1 MVKILYKDFSCYHKK
16 IEIWY
21 QIINMY
27 IFQGTNVT
35 WTGLLGLKQ
44 EHAAVQMIYVSG
56 SSDVARG
63 ALPIHPDGTTSVMRI
78 GQRMRLE
85 QTQLE
90 GVARKIQVR
99 AD

>member
-1 MVKILYKDFSCYHKK
+1 
-16 IEIWY
+16 
-21 QIINMY
+21 
-27 IFQGTNVT
+27 
-35 WTGLLGLKQ
+35 
-44 EHAAVQMIYVSG
+44 MIYVSG

-90 GVARKIQVR
+90 GVARKIQVMMIYCVCGEKHIR
-99 AD
+99 YG